1 MTHFRDR
8 YLLGTSSRSRSIAA
22 RSLGY
27 FDLVLVAPSWDRRCV
42 CIAETALTADKVMML
57 RFNLKDPGGLQI
69 EHEQKLERFAGR
81 VASEFLDI
89 KGDATA
95 LRNMWDRIWS
105 AMTELRRGKRA
116 PLRVLVDLSTCP
128 RFYSLGMIVG
138 VLRAGIAQTVTVL
151 YAEGKYGKTPIPLT
165 VDYPFTVGHWQAHP
179 VPFLFG
185 NAAPTRKKHFIVSVG
200 FEGRRTARVLSKEDP
215 DRVSVLFP
223 RPGVRRG
230 YVEQAWERNKETIEE
245 YRIPKSNI
253 INAPAGDAIAVWK
266 NLANASLE
274 RPGLEE
280 VSYLCCGTKPH
291 SLGMALRA
299 ACLDF
304 PTVLYNRPEAHS
316 FVDVWPTGVYWQYEI
331 RDLSS
336 FPMIP

>member
-1 MTHFRDR
+1 M
-8 YLLGTSSRSRSIAA
+8 
-22 RSLGY
+22 
-27 FDLVLVAPSWDRRCV
+27 
-42 CIAETALTADKVMML
+42 
-57 RFNLKDPGGLQI
+57 GL
-69 EHEQKLERFAGR
+69 
-81 VASEFLDI
+81 
-89 KGDATA
+89 
-95 LRNMWDRIWS
+95 
-105 AMTELRRGKRA
+105 
-116 PLRVLVDLSTCP
+116 
-128 RFYSLGMIVG
+128 
-138 VLRAGIAQTVTVL
+138 AQTVTVL
-151 YAEGKYGKTPIPLT
+151 YAEGKYGQAPVPLT
-165 VDYPFTVGHWQAHP
+165 MDYPFTVGHWQALP
-179 VPFLFG
+179 IPFLFG
-185 NAAPTRKKHFIVSVG
+185 HAFPTKKKHFIVSVG

-215 DRVSVLFP
+215 DRVSILFP
-223 RPGVRRG
+223 KPGVRKG
-230 YVEQAWERNKETIEE
+230 YVEQAWERNSETIKE

-266 NLANASLE
+266 SLAEARLE

-316 FVDVWPTGVYWQYEI
+316 FVDVSPTGVYWQYDI